1 MCEGP
6 YSLQLSASGGPISSH
21 PEFLFGTG
29 DERARDLGR
38 SRCARYENGRESRG
52 ERENARRQR
61 KKFHCYGHRRENVR
75 EKAEEGAKDGPTT
88 VKGTRLR
95 KENGRIRIY
104 NLTTVILLKYSL
116 HQVIRMFSILEQLQ
130 SAWGLGHL
138 KVFLT
143 YSTPRL
149 CVQGTLA
156 GLL

>member
-1 MCEGP
+1 MPKIEITCQWDIKLSTDVWGP
-6 YSLQLSASGGPISSH
+6 LFPSAFSFWGPNLLPPRI
-21 PEFLFGTG
+21 PI
-29 DERARDLGR
+29 RDR
-38 SRCARYENGRESRG
+38 GRESRG